1 MQPVIDLEKE
11 YGLAL
16 EGGGAKG
23 AYQIGAWQALEEA
36 GVKIRGVSGT
46 SVGALNGAL
55 ICQGDLETAKM
66 LWANISY
73 SKIMDVDDDRMERMF
88 QGTLKWKEALEE
100 LTKFIADRGADIT
113 PLKNLIAEHVD
124 EEKLRNSG
132 RELFV
137 STYSVTDRMQLDVDI
152 RDMPEGYVKDLLLA
166 SAYLPVF
173 RNEKLHGKTYLD
185 GGVNDVIP
193 VDALIKRGYKDIIMV
208 RIFGVGREKRIEI
221 PGDVNIHSIEPRVD
235 LGNIIDFNSEK
246 SRRNMVTGY
255 YDAQRFLYGLA
266 GSIYY
271 IEQTH
276 EQCYYLKQLTSVKQ
290 EILIGLSE
298 EYRLDPDPDMQLRN
312 LLEVLLPVFAG
323 ELRLSKEWSYGEL
336 YLGIL
341 EATARLLRVPKYQVY
356 TVESLKEK
364 VLERYREEEAELPPF
379 SRLIL
384 NEQMK

>member
-1 MQPVIDLEKE
+1 M
-11 YGLAL
+11 
-16 EGGGAKG
+16 
-23 AYQIGAWQALEEA
+23 
-36 GVKIRGVSGT
+36 
-46 SVGALNGAL
+46 
-55 ICQGDLETAKM
+55 
-66 LWANISY
+66 
-73 SKIMDVDDDRMERMF
+73 
-88 QGTLKWKEALEE
+88 
-100 LTKFIADRGADIT
+100 
-113 PLKNLIAEHVD
+113 
-124 EEKLRNSG
+124 
-132 RELFV
+132 
-137 STYSVTDRMQLDVDI
+137 
-152 RDMPEGYVKDLLLA
+152 
-166 SAYLPVF
+166 
-173 RNEKLHGKTYLD
+173 
-185 GGVNDVIP
+185 IP

-221 PGDVNIHSIEPRVD
+221 PGDVNMYSIEPRVD

-323 ELRLSKEWSYGEL
+323 ELRLSKEWTYGEL

-341 EATARLLRVPKYQVY
+341 EATARLLEGAN
-356 TVESLKEK
+356 TLEK
-364 VLERYREEEAELPPF
+364 VELLRYNKAAGAKYSGVGMTYAPDFPEQQEPRIIRAPFERRGI
-379 SRLIL
+379 RVDIL
-384 NEQMK
+384 

>member
-1 MQPVIDLEKE
+1 MQPVIYLEKE

-100 LTKFIADRGADIT
+100 LTKFIANRGADIT

-173 RNEKLHGKTYLD
+173 RN
-185 GGVNDVIP
+185 
-193 VDALIKRGYKDIIMV
+193 
-208 RIFGVGREKRIEI
+208 
-221 PGDVNIHSIEPRVD
+221 
-235 LGNIIDFNSEK
+235 
-246 SRRNMVTGY
+246 
-255 YDAQRFLYGLA
+255 
-266 GSIYY
+266 
-271 IEQTH
+271 
-276 EQCYYLKQLTSVKQ
+276 
-290 EILIGLSE
+290 
-298 EYRLDPDPDMQLRN
+298 
-312 LLEVLLPVFAG
+312 
-323 ELRLSKEWSYGEL
+323 
-336 YLGIL
+336 
-341 EATARLLRVPKYQVY
+341 
-356 TVESLKEK
+356 
-364 VLERYREEEAELPPF
+364 
-379 SRLIL
+379 
-384 NEQMK
+384 